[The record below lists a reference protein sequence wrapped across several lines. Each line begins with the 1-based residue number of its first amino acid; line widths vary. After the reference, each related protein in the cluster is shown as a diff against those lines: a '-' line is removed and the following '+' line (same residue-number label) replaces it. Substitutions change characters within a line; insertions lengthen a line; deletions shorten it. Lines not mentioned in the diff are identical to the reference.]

1 MKLSK
6 SETLNGSSLK
16 KLLRRKLPLQ
26 ATLVAISLTTGGIGI
41 AYASNG
47 GGAPPM
53 RPGEGFYET
62 DSPTYQTKTSYP
74 QQSASANYGSYQESQ
89 APNNAYRQVPT
100 STVDQQ
106 NTQ

>member
-6 SETLNGSSLK
+6 SETFNESSLK
-16 KLLRRKLPLQ
+16 RLLRQKLPLQ
-26 ATLVAISLTTGGIGI
+26 ATLVAISLTTGGI

-62 DSPTYQTKTSYP
+62 DSPTYQTRTSYP
-74 QQSASANYGSYQESQ
+74 QQSASTNYSSYQESQ